1 MSYYIIEYTSKEQPR
16 LTGTFHVARSR
27 TTKFLER
34 VAHLISLGFIVNT
47 QLID

>member
-1 MSYYIIEYTSKEQPR
+1 MSYYIIEYTSKEQPD
-16 LTGTFHVARSR
+16 LTGTLHIAGSQ

-34 VAHLISLGFIVNT
+34 IAHLISLGFIVKT